1 MRGLSSNQTAPRAS
15 WKRLFLTR
23 FKLDIFGILK
33 GKTYHRKYTMKI
45 SGFTFIRNGTLLGYP
60 FIESILSALPICD
73 EFIIAVGDSE
83 DDTLARIK
91 AINSDKIRIIPTQW
105 NEKMQDRGFVYAQ
118 QKMIAQYNCTG
129 DWAFYLEGDEVLHE
143 DDLPKIKASMEK
155 HLNNPEVEA
164 LAFDYHHFFG
174 SPDWVAVSPAW
185 YRQECRIIR
194 NTIRSWAPDGLYF
207 VVMDKN
213 KKGRYPRAALVGAP
227 IYHYGHVR
235 SVEAMRKK
243 NERVGKYWKH
253 DHPLF
258 NGYQIDPQALKPFNG
273 KHPAIVDNWIRHE
286 AEKSFTLNYQY
297 ELTNREKK
305 HRWAMSVE
313 KLIGI
318 KLIKKHFKSSNLSK

>member
-1 MRGLSSNQTAPRAS
+1 
-15 WKRLFLTR
+15 
-23 FKLDIFGILK
+23 
-33 GKTYHRKYTMKI
+33 MKI
-45 SGFTFIRNGTLLGYP
+45 SGFTFIRNGSLLGYP

-73 EFIIAVGDSE
+73 EFIVAVGDSE
-83 DDTLARIK
+83 DDTLERIQG
-91 AINSDKIRIIPTQW
+91 IRSDKIKIIPTQW

-129 DWAFYLEGDEVLHE
+129 DWAFYLEGDEILHE
-143 DDLPKIKASMEK
+143 DDLPKIKASMQQ

-235 SVEAMRKK
+235 SIEAMREK
-243 NERVGKYWKH
+243 NKRVGKYWKH

-258 NGYQIDPQALKPFNG
+258 NGYQIDPDTLISFKGSHPTILKKWLG
-273 KHPAIVDNWIRHE
+273 KE
-286 AEKSFTLNYQY
+286 AEKKFHPNQDHV
-297 ELTNREKK
+297 LTSRERK
-305 HRWAMSVE
+305 HRLKIILE
-313 KLIGI
+313 KWLHMN
-318 KLIKKHFKSSNLSK
+318 LSKKHFKKIN

>member
-1 MRGLSSNQTAPRAS
+1 
-15 WKRLFLTR
+15 
-23 FKLDIFGILK
+23 
-33 GKTYHRKYTMKI
+33 MKV
-45 SGFTFIRNGTLLGYP
+45 SGFTFIRNGSLLGYP

-73 EFIIAVGDSE
+73 EFIVAVGDSE
-83 DDTLARIK
+83 DDTLERIQ
-91 AINSDKIRIIPTQW
+91 AIGSNKIRIIQTQW

-143 DDLPKIKASMEK
+143 DDLPKIRASMEE
-155 HLNNPEVEA
+155 HLNNPKVEA

-174 SPDWVAVSPAW
+174 SPDWVAISPAW

-213 KKGRYPRAALVGAP
+213 KKGRYPRAALVDAP

-243 NERVGKYWKH
+243 NERIGKYWKH

-258 NGYQIDPQALKPFNG
+258 NGYQIDPQALKKFSGN
-273 KHPAIVDNWIRHE
+273 HPKIVKPWLENE
-286 AEKSFTLNYQY
+286 AEKNFTPNQNHS
-297 ELTNREKK
+297 LTKREIK
-305 HRWAMSVE
+305 HRLAM
-313 KLIGI
+313 KLEFIFGRE
-318 KLIKKHFKSSNLSK
+318 LNKKHFTLIS

>member
-1 MRGLSSNQTAPRAS
+1 
-15 WKRLFLTR
+15 
-23 FKLDIFGILK
+23 
-33 GKTYHRKYTMKI
+33 MKI

-73 EFIIAVGDSE
+73 EFIVAVGDSE
-83 DDTLARIK
+83 DDTLARIQ
-91 AINSDKIRIIPTQW
+91 AINSDKIRIIPTKW

-258 NGYQIDPQALKPFNG
+258 NGYQIDPQAIHLFNG
-273 KHPAIVDNWIRHE
+273 DHPSIVNDWLKNG
-286 AEKSFTLNYQY
+286 AEKRFSPDKNHQ
-297 ELTNREKK
+297 LTSREKK
-305 HRWAMSVE
+305 HRWAM
-313 KLIGI
+313 KLEHIFNCDLSKNHF
-318 KLIKKHFKSSNLSK
+318 KLVNIKK

>member
-1 MRGLSSNQTAPRAS
+1 MLP
-15 WKRLFLTR
+15 K
-23 FKLDIFGILK
+23 
-33 GKTYHRKYTMKI
+33 MKI

-73 EFIIAVGDSE
+73 EFIVAVGDSE
-83 DDTLARIK
+83 DDTLARIQ
-91 AINSDKIRIIPTQW
+91 AIGSDKIRIIPTQW

-129 DWAFYLEGDEVLHE
+129 NWALYLEGDEVLHE

-174 SPDWVAVSPAW
+174 SPNWVAVSPAW

-213 KKGRYPRAALVGAP
+213 KKGRYPRAASVGAP

-243 NERVGKYWKH
+243 NERVGKYWNH

-258 NGYQIDPQALKPFNG
+258 NGYQIDPQTLEPFSGN
-273 KHPAIVDNWIRHE
+273 HPEVLSNWLRNE
-286 AEKSFTLNYQY
+286 AEKDFTPNQDHQ
-297 ELTNREKK
+297 LTQREKK
-305 HRWAMSVE
+305 HRIKSSLE
-313 KLIGI
+313 KWFGVD
-318 KLIKKHFKSSNLSK
+318 LIKKHFKKI

>member
-1 MRGLSSNQTAPRAS
+1 
-15 WKRLFLTR
+15 
-23 FKLDIFGILK
+23 
-33 GKTYHRKYTMKI
+33 MKI

-73 EFIIAVGDSE
+73 EFVVAVGDSE
-83 DDTLARIK
+83 DDTLARIQD
-91 AINSDKIRIIPTQW
+91 IGSDKIRIISTQW

-174 SPDWVAVSPAW
+174 SPNWVAVSPAW
-185 YRQECRIIR
+185 YLQECRIIR

-213 KKGRYPRAALVGAP
+213 KKGRYPRAALVGSP

-258 NGYQIDPQALKPFNG
+258 NGYQIDPQTLKPFSGN
-273 KHPAIVDNWIRHE
+273 HPEVVSNWLKNE
-286 AEKSFTLNYQY
+286 AEKYFTPNQDHQ
-297 ELTNREKK
+297 LTQREKK
-305 HRWAMSVE
+305 HQ
-313 KLIGI
+313 I
-318 KLIKKHFKSSNLSK
+318 KNSLQKWFGVDLIKKHFKRIN

>member
-1 MRGLSSNQTAPRAS
+1 V
-15 WKRLFLTR
+15 
-23 FKLDIFGILK
+23 
-33 GKTYHRKYTMKI
+33 
-45 SGFTFIRNGTLLGYP
+45 
-60 FIESILSALPICD
+60 
-73 EFIIAVGDSE
+73 AVGDSE
-83 DDTLARIK
+83 DDTLERIK

-155 HLNNPEVEA
+155 HLDNPEVEA

-227 IYHYGHVR
+227 IYHYGYVR
-235 SVEAMRKK
+235 NIEAMRQK

-258 NGYQIDPQALKPFNG
+258 KGYQIDPKAIKPFEG
-273 KHPAIVDNWIRHE
+273 THPAIANSWLKNE
-286 AEKSFTLNYQY
+286 AEQNFTPEKSHK
-297 ELTNREKK
+297 LTKREKK
-305 HRWAMSVE
+305 HRWTMRIE
-313 KLIGI
+313 KLLSI
-318 KLIKKHFKSSNLSK
+318 KFNKSHFELIRK